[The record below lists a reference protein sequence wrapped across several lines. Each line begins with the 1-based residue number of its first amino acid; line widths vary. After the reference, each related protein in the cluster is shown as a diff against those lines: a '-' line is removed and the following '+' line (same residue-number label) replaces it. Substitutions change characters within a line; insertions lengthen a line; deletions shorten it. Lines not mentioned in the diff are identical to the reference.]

1 MFKVDPEKK
10 DQHVTEGIKKC
21 DNATPK
27 FLSRY
32 QQNIIKKGVQ
42 DVSKLKF
49 TKVSSRVNYI
59 ISTVTE
65 TMSSTLDINAAFKEE
80 VINEIKL
87 IEDMEDDYLLEACLL
102 GNKVFYGGETRF
114 NDYIDRANKE
124 IGNEIAVH
132 SRRQDTKMYSYRWVS
147 TRAMKEEL
155 DKIVGPDVAV
165 PCESFFAQ
173 QFTTNLTR
181 LINTSKYYHRIDI
194 VRKVQKQTIVKY
206 NVDNRYANTQAKIAR
221 KWFIHNSEHTIY
233 ISRDDKNKIKVG
245 TPGEPLALAQKKRMI
260 KVPTKIDLSIAD
272 HDLCIKTH
280 LTLSVMANIN
290 CPANKS
296 PALGN
301 FYDSETV
308 MILKESAVNPS
319 SVFQHASELI
329 IQYKQTDKVFML
341 LQGDGGFDYN
351 CTTPRSIVA
360 NFVIMLELNL
370 EHIVSIRNAGGC
382 STYNPCERNIGG
394 INFGLQV
401 MACDREES
409 TDEVENAI
417 ISSKSIKSFVN
428 KNKNSNPRLIND
440 YMKSVQPCIDKI
452 NKTIS

>member
-1 MFKVDPEKK
+1 
-10 DQHVTEGIKKC
+10 
-21 DNATPK
+21 
-27 FLSRY
+27 
-32 QQNIIKKGVQ
+32 
-42 DVSKLKF
+42 
-49 TKVSSRVNYI
+49 
-59 ISTVTE
+59 
-65 TMSSTLDINAAFKEE
+65 
-80 VINEIKL
+80 
-87 IEDMEDDYLLEACLL
+87 
-102 GNKVFYGGETRF
+102 
-114 NDYIDRANKE
+114 
-124 IGNEIAVH
+124 
-132 SRRQDTKMYSYRWVS
+132 
-147 TRAMKEEL
+147 
-155 DKIVGPDVAV
+155 
-165 PCESFFAQ
+165 
-173 QFTTNLTR
+173 
-181 LINTSKYYHRIDI
+181 
-194 VRKVQKQTIVKY
+194 
-206 NVDNRYANTQAKIAR
+206 
-221 KWFIHNSEHTIY
+221 
-233 ISRDDKNKIKVG
+233 
-245 TPGEPLALAQKKRMI
+245 
-260 KVPTKIDLSIAD
+260 
-272 HDLCIKTH
+272 
-280 LTLSVMANIN
+280 MANIN

-417 ISSKSIKSFVN
+417 ISSKSIKSFVD
-428 KNKNSNPRLIND
+428 KNKKSNPRLIND

-452 NKTIS
+452 NKTISQCEFAGRKIKIGQIASEEIMDEHISNDRNILPFIPKNVRTCPSHMIFSTKEAKSFFKEHVRVGRYKVETFRNPNHENCAFCNTSNNIMKCKGHLHYPKSLSDESFSSPSELLPIGHDFAETDCPSMNNPKRRGRYFANKNRLNTSTLRALITCFACGIERGLYGSRKFVTEEQIEYFTTEYIINYEWQCGEYLFPNNDPDTVVLPNESWKESKQLLEVRHNITCSSPLEVQVSNIVYI